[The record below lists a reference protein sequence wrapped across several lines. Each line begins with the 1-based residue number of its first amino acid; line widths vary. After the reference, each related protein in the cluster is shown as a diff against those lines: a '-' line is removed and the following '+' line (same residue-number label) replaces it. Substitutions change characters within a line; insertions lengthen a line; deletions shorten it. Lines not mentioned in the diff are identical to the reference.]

1 MKTAKKPTLR
11 KCVGCK
17 EMIDVS
23 QLIRLSCDP
32 NDGNFVL
39 DIQGSKKAPGR
50 GAYICKSQECFAKAQ
65 KSKGLE
71 RSFKRAI
78 PTEIYEQL
86 KTEIVAAAG
95 FCPA

>member
-1 MKTAKKPTLR
+1 MKAIKKVTLR

-23 QLIRLSCDP
+23 LLIRLACDG
-32 NDGNFVL
+32 DTFV
-39 DIQGSKKAPGR
+39 INSHKKSPGR
-50 GAYICKSQECFAKAQ
+50 GAYICKNQACFTKAQ

-78 PTEIYEQL
+78 PAEIYEQL
-86 KTEIVAAAG
+86 KIEIAVAGLAQHEA
-95 FCPA
+95 